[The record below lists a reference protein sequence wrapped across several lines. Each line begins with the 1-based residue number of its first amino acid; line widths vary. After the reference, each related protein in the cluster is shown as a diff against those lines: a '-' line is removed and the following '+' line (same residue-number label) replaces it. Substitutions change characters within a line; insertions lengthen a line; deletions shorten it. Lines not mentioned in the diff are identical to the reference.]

1 MYCLLKYF
9 TKYNKQFNLLRL
21 KTINSKNKQFCKY
34 AKSSYLLTQI
44 MTYRKL
50 EKVAEAS
57 CGVQQ
62 SKKIKLT
69 PKKRF
74 DLNYKIKH
82 L

>member
-1 MYCLLKYF
+1 
-9 TKYNKQFNLLRL
+9 
-21 KTINSKNKQFCKY
+21 
-34 AKSSYLLTQI
+34 

-62 SKKIKLT
+62 NKKIKLT

-82 L
+82 FYLCLESYIYINIFATLTKYFCFIDVVETIQSF

>member
-1 MYCLLKYF
+1 
-9 TKYNKQFNLLRL
+9 
-21 KTINSKNKQFCKY
+21 
-34 AKSSYLLTQI
+34 

-74 DLNYKIKH
+74 DLNNKIKH